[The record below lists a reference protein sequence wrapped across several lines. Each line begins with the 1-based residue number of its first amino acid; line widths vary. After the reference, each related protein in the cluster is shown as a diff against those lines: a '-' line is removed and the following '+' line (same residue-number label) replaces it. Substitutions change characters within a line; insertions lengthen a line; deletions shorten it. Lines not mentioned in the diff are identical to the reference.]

1 MQRRDF
7 LNGIALAVA
16 GSQLTSRAPAQS
28 TAAYPP
34 LEHGLRGQYPDAV
47 AEFPAIATGSYA
59 KFPVADSEIAEEY
72 DLAIVGAGISGL
84 AAAHFYRSALG
95 TGERILILDNHDDF
109 GGHAKRNEF
118 RYKGRTYIGFGG
130 TMGIETPYPYS
141 YAAKSLVRELG
152 IAVERNPEFAN
163 RELETR
169 YELRA
174 GTFFDKEHFLEDRL
188 VLGNPR
194 QAGFFENV
202 PVSDTA
208 RRDLIRIHGKNPD
221 YLPGVPVEEKRQ
233 KLARMSYRDYLL
245 NVAKIDP
252 AALAFFLGTGG
263 RNNKRVDT
271 TPALEAARRG
281 SPGFNGLGLQLEE
294 GFNEGSYLF
303 HFPDGNAS
311 LARLLVS
318 RLIPDAIPGKHDMN
332 SIVAAPVNYAQLD
345 EPDTPLRLR
354 LRSTVV
360 RVEHDGRGRVKIA
373 YRNRGKLCAV
383 RGRSCI
389 LACYNGLIP
398 GLMPELPEEQKLALV
413 YPAKVP
419 MLYTNV
425 LLRRWTAFE
434 KLKVARISAPGMYH
448 TSVNLDPGSTV
459 GGYQGV
465 TTPDEPIVLHMVRN
479 PNKPGLPRKEQNRA
493 GQQELLS
500 MTFADF
506 ELEIKQQLARIAG
519 PGGFDPEQDILAIT
533 VNRWPLGYA
542 YTYDTLDD
550 PDMAAEQRPH
560 VIGRRR
566 FGSVTIANADA
577 GAGAFTNQAIDEANR
592 AVGELLIHRGLT

>member
-7 LNGIALAVA
+7 LNGIAIAIA
-16 GSQLTSRAPAQS
+16 GSQLKAQ
-28 TAAYPP
+28 TAAPDAPNYPP
-34 LEHGLRGQYPDAV
+34 LAQGLRGQYPDAV
-47 AEFPAIATGSYA
+47 AEFPAMAAGKYAT
-59 KFPVADSEIAEEY
+59 FPVPDSEIGEQY
-72 DLAIVGAGISGL
+72 DLVIVGAGISGL

-95 TGERILILDNHDDF
+95 PRERILILDNHDDF

-152 IAVERNPEFAN
+152 IDVQRNPEFAN
-163 RELETR
+163 RELETT
-169 YELRA
+169 YELQA
-174 GTFFDKEHFLEDRL
+174 GMFFDKEHFLEDRL

-194 QAGFFENV
+194 QAGFFADV
-202 PVSDTA
+202 PVSAPA
-208 RRDLIRIHGKNPD
+208 RQDLLRVHGKNPD
-221 YLPGVPVEEKRQ
+221 YLAGLTADEKRS
-233 KLARMSYRDYLL
+233 KLVRMSYQDFLL
-245 NVAKIDP
+245 NYAKIEP
-252 AALAFFLGTGG
+252 EALQFFIGSGG

-294 GFNEGSYLF
+294 GFDEGSYLF

-311 LARLLVS
+311 VARLLVA
-318 RLIPDAIPGKHDMN
+318 RLIPEAVPGKQEMN
-332 SIVAAPVNYAQLD
+332 SIVGAKVAYDRLDAPNAA
-345 EPDTPLRLR
+345 LRIR

-360 RVEHDGRGRVKIA
+360 RVQNDREGVKIA
-373 YRNRGKLCAV
+373 YRNGGKLSAV

-398 GLMPELPEEQKLALV
+398 GLLPELPEEQKQALA

-465 TTPDEPIVLHMVRN
+465 GTPDDPILLHMVRN

-493 GQQELLS
+493 GQRELLS

-506 ELEIKQQLARIAG
+506 DVKIKEQLGRMLGA
-519 PGGFDPEQDILAIT
+519 GGFDPEKDILAIT

-550 PDMAAEQRPH
+550 PDLPPEQRPH
-560 VIGRRR
+560 VIGRKR
-566 FGSVTIANADA
+566 FGRVAIANADA

-592 AVGELLIHRGLT
+592 AVSELLIAQGLT